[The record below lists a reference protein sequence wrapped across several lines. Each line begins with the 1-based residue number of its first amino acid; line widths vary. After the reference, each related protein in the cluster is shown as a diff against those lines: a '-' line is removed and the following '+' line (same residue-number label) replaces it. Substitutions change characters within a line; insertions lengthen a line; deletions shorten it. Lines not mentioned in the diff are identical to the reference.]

1 MPRPSLGFLN
11 ILLAPIALTLL
22 LNMSPVVTP
31 AAAVSLELDLKD
43 LKKPPVTARSKKQAT
58 TNLPAKQPATV
69 KAAAKKPV
77 PPQKIV
83 QPVSTAQK
91 QVQPAPEELGPLV
104 LLDSA
109 SACPLARQLLE
120 AVADPLPVDKALNG
134 LSLPAA
140 AAARLQGAT
149 AVLAC
154 GLPAAEAYT
163 FRRLLETK
171 GLQLISL
178 VGDEQADLV
187 VQSVAQGLGLTFRQ
201 LQENPASYL
210 VTGQQG
216 RPIRIMLRSGT
227 AP

>member
-22 LNMSPVVTP
+22 LQMPAVATP
-31 AAAVSLELDLKD
+31 AAAASLELDLKD
-43 LKKPPVTARSKKQAT
+43 LKKPPVTGRSKKQAT
-58 TNLPAKQPATV
+58 TKLPAKQPATAKTAV
-69 KAAAKKPV
+69 KKPLTAPKV
-77 PPQKIV
+77 V

-91 QVQPAPEELGPLV
+91 AASEELGPLV

-216 RPIRIMLRSGT
+216 RPIRIMLRSG
-227 AP
+227 AGP